1 MATQSGGDKVTKY
14 IVIGMVS
21 LVLVVGVLFSVL
33 SHKTS
38 QNASL
43 PNGASKA
50 QGYGIV
56 FNGELKGVPVV
67 DIWEDFQCP
76 VCQAFEKLNGDY
88 IEKLITTKKATFIY
102 HPLSF
107 IGPDSVLLAN
117 AAACAA
123 DENQF
128 LPYHRFLYQNQ
139 QPENSGKWSSTVLD
153 SSGVAVGIASAKFSA
168 CVNTNKYTA
177 WVGNV
182 ENDGAQKT
190 INSTPTVFVNG
201 KEINRK
207 TQYFDAAAFAS
218 VIEKG

>member
-1 MATQSGGDKVTKY
+1 M
-14 IVIGMVS
+14 
-21 LVLVVGVLFSVL
+21 
-33 SHKTS
+33 
-38 QNASL
+38 
-43 PNGASKA
+43 
-50 QGYGIV
+50 
-56 FNGELKGVPVV
+56 
-67 DIWEDFQCP
+67 
-76 VCQAFEKLNGDY
+76 
-88 IEKLITTKKATFIY
+88 
-102 HPLSF
+102 
-107 IGPDSVLLAN
+107 
-117 AAACAA
+117 
-123 DENQF
+123 
-128 LPYHRFLYQNQ
+128 PYHRFLYQNQ

-168 CVNTNKYTA
+168 CVNSNKYTA